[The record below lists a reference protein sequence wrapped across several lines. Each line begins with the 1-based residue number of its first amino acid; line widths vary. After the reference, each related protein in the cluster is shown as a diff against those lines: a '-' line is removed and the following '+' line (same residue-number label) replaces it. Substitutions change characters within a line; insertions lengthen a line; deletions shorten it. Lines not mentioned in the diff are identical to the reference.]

1 MWKVLQFNKG
11 NNFQLHGVKSARC
24 PNRGST
30 LLPGCGFGSG
40 DYGRSQRRFGSGD
53 DTPTFQQLGG
63 GFQIFIFTW
72 KLGEIFTNLSQY
84 LSDGLKP
91 PTRKIR
97 LMVQKSGKPVQGW

>member
-30 LLPGCGFGSG
+30 LLLGCGFGSG

-63 GFQIFIFTW
+63 GFQIFIFT
-72 KLGEIFTNLSQY
+72 
-84 LSDGLKP
+84 
-91 PTRKIR
+91 RKIG
-97 LMVQKSGKPVQGW
+97 GKFHQCESIFVRWVETTN